1 MSSPNAVRLFE
12 PNSRAAASSVP
23 TFESRYRRVVQF
35 YEGALPGFFGP
46 ARDSAS
52 AAIHLGFW
60 DGSTRDHREAAL
72 NANRVLASKVD
83 LRPGERILDAG
94 CGAGASAVWLTREL
108 GVRVVGVNL
117 SPGQIYRARRLAHA
131 QGVSDRV
138 SFERQDFTATTFP
151 DESFDVVWAQESV
164 CHVEDKEPFLL
175 EASRLLKPGGRI
187 VVADRFRSARPFG
200 AEEEELLEYWLSGW
214 AVPDLPTVGEFAEV
228 ARQAR
233 LSDIRIEDATAEV
246 WPSLVRMRVKALVGY
261 PSAKALRGLGLCTD
275 AQLAGVRAG
284 LEQFEALGRGLWVY
298 AIFTATK
305 GGQDAE
311 DSYRGR

>member
-1 MSSPNAVRLFE
+1 MSSPNAVRRFK

-23 TFESRYRRVVQF
+23 TFEARDRRVARF
-35 YEGALPGFFGP
+35 YEGALPGFFGS

-60 DGSTRDHREAAL
+60 EGGTRDHREAAV
-72 NANRVLASKVD
+72 NANRVLASKVA
-83 LRPGERILDAG
+83 LRPGERVLDAG
-94 CGAGASAVWLTREL
+94 CGAGASAVWLAREL
-108 GVRVVGVNL
+108 GARAVGVNL
-117 SPGQIYRARRLAHA
+117 SPSQIHRARRLAHA

-138 SFERQDFTATTFP
+138 SFERQDFAATTFS
-151 DESFDVVWAQESV
+151 DESFDVVWAQESI

-175 EASRLLKPGGRI
+175 EAVRLLKPGGRI

-200 AEEEELLEYWLSGW
+200 AEEEQLLKYWLSGW
-214 AVPDLPTVGEFAEV
+214 AVPDLPTAGEFVEV
-228 ARQAR
+228 ARQAG

-246 WPSLVRMRVKALVGY
+246 WPSLARMRLRALVGY
-261 PSAKALRGLGLCTD
+261 PSAKALRSIGLCTD

-284 LEQFEALGRGLWVY
+284 LEQFEALGRGLWDY

-305 GGQDAE
+305 GSQDAE
-311 DSYRGR
+311 ASYRGR